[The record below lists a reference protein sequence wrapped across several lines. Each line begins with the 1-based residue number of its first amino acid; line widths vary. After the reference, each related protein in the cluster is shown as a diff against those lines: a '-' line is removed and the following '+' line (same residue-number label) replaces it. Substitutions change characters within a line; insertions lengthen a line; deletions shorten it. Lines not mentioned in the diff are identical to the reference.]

1 MKTPDPL
8 LVITVAVS
16 AALLLVIGRYAVTGD
31 LNKDLLSILAT
42 VFGGLITALS
52 TRGKGGGKDKEG
64 TDDGAE

>member
-1 MKTPDPL
+1 MKNIEPL
-8 LVITVAVS
+8 SVITAVVS

-52 TRGKGGGKDKEG
+52 TRGKGGNDKE
-64 TDDGAE
+64 DQPDE